1 MSYWAIW
8 LIIVILLI
16 AIEAMTINLVSIWF
30 IASGIV
36 SLFVSLLSDSFFIQ
50 FAIFVILGIVLLILT
65 RANLLKKIEN
75 KKEKTNLDLVIG
87 MEGFVT
93 QKIKKNTIGE
103 VKVAGKLWSA
113 VSNTTIN
120 EEEIV
125 KVKEIQGVKIV
136 VEKVLDDS
144 LKEEEVQKVIE
155 KTDLPEK
162 KETTKKTTTKKTT
175 TKKRNDLPKKS
186 GQKNTSKRSSVKK
199 KESE

>member
-50 FAIFVILGIVLLILT
+50 FAIFVVLGIVLLILT

-93 QKIKKNTIGE
+93 QKIRKNTIGE

-144 LKEEEVQKVIE
+144 LKEEEVKKVIE